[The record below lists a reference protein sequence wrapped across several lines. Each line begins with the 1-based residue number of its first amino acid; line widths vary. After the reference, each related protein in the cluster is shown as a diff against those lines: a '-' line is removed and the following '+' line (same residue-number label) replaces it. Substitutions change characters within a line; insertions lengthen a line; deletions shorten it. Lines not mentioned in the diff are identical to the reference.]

1 MSHASHT
8 ALTCAYRSSERHDEH
23 LWLAAAHPLREAGEA
38 LSLAVLCLEDEGHDE
53 ASIGAGLRRAAQAR
67 SFLVEAALALGRAR
81 IFVPKIRGYSVPVIM
96 AVEPEIEVELGRLH
110 QLATRMLWYNHALL
124 PARGQGVAL
133 RPEDEAQLATLV
145 RGLARTARLDR
156 ALRHVWIGVA
166 ATVAV
171 LTPTLGM
178 VAVAVLMATVVAV
191 VAAVQL
197 GWLLRPYVTP
207 ERG

>member
-1 MSHASHT
+1 MSHAPHT
-8 ALTCAYRSSERHDEH
+8 ALPCAYRSSERHDEH

-38 LSLAVLCLEDEGHDE
+38 LSLAVLSLEDEGQDR

-81 IFVPKIRGYSVPVIM
+81 TFVPSIRGYSVPVIM
-96 AVEPEIEVELGRLH
+96 AVETDIEVELGRLH

-124 PARGQGVAL
+124 PARGQGAPL
-133 RPEDEAQLATLV
+133 RPEDEAQLATMV

-156 ALRHVWIGVA
+156 ALRHAWLCVA
-166 ATVAV
+166 GSVAV
-171 LTPTLGM
+171 LTPTLGL
-178 VAVAVLMATVVAV
+178 VAVAMLMTVVVAM

-197 GWLLRPYVTP
+197 AGLLRPGVSTG
-207 ERG
+207 RG